1 MLIVKKY
8 IIFPESTELDEWLMS
23 NYLLYFDE
31 NDYLNQDLYKLLSLA
46 LIQIRFLDKK
56 ILGNEN
62 IKEWKG
68 FRSAI
73 MIHLD
78 RMSCTYIG
86 FKANE
91 GRLIINMLR
100 KIRQNSIYSNTN
112 KKLLELL
119 EDDINKLDNLMPEDL
134 ISIDDE
140 FDEMVLLPKLQKE
153 TIEELMKISEE
164 FHRKISSELFNNLN
178 LHLLSKI
185 IWLIR

>member
-1 MLIVKKY
+1 MLIIKNY

-31 NDYLNQDLYKLLSLA
+31 NDYLNQDLYRLLSLA

-73 MIHLD
+73 MVRLD

-86 FKANE
+86 VKGNE
-91 GRLIINMLR
+91 GRLILNMLR

-119 EDDINKLDNLMPEDL
+119 EDDINRLDNLAPEEL
-134 ISIDDE
+134 ILIDDE
-140 FDEMVLLPKLQKE
+140 VDEAVLLPKLQKE

>member
-1 MLIVKKY
+1 MFIIKKY

-31 NDYLNQDLYKLLSLA
+31 NDYFSQDQYKLLSLA

-73 MIHLD
+73 MVHLD
-78 RMSCTYIG
+78 RMSCTFIG
-86 FKANE
+86 FKGNV
-91 GRLIINMLR
+91 GRLILNMLR
-100 KIRQNSIYSNTN
+100 KIRQNSIYNTN

-119 EDDINKLDNLMPEDL
+119 EDDINRLDNLMPEEL
-134 ISIDDE
+134 ILIEEE
-140 FDEMVLLPKLQKE
+140 FEVVLLPKLQKE

-164 FHRKISSELFNNLN
+164 FHRKISSELFINLN
-178 LHLLSKI
+178 PHLLSKI
-185 IWLIR
+185 I